1 MIGVLLVSGNPGSL
15 GVFAELLSQIDGIT
29 VIRAASTEDAWQSL
43 GNCRVDVVVADE
55 QLVDGSALPFVK
67 ELISR
72 YPLINCAMVSNLST
86 EDFHE
91 MTEGLG
97 VFMQLPKSPGAGEAL
112 KMVRLLASIDALL
125 AM

>member
-1 MIGVLLVSGNPGSL
+1 MIGVLLVSGDPGSL
-15 GVFAELLSQIDGIT
+15 GSFAELLSQEDGIT
-29 VIRAASTEDAWQSL
+29 VIRVASAQDAWQCL
-43 GNCRVDVVVADE
+43 GNRRVDVVVADE
-55 QLVDGSALPFVK
+55 QLADGSALPFVK
-67 ELISR
+67 ELIRR
-72 YPLINCAMVSNLST
+72 YPLINCAMVSDLPT

-97 VFMQLPKSPGAGEAL
+97 VFMQLPKNPGADEAL